1 LSPRPRRMAGART
14 EPKAAL
20 PPLNHNRASL
30 ASVGDWV
37 LPGLGLSVLHIK
49 LVSAFAA
56 AFFAA
61 IPTISHAESQMNA
74 AWMDPSRALVLDG
87 YEYNSFDLKQISKN
101 PRVAGFIHKGSDG
114 LPPRYGCPDSV
125 DLTAKALCKKD
136 WKVYSVGRELFNA
149 RRGLAKSLGL
159 KWGAYHMGRP
169 GNPREQA
176 NHFLDFAEPAA
187 DDLMAL
193 DLEDN
198 DPAKFMSLADA
209 EEFARHIN
217 RRTGRYPLL
226 YTNGST
232 AKFIAENAETYPL
245 LSKLK
250 IWYARY
256 KPDIVGHFPK
266 GEWENYTLWQF
277 ASSVNC
283 GDTGCPYRISGTG
296 KDIDINVA
304 DMSPAELRKAWPF
317 NGLSGEQP
325 LNPAAARPTISF
337 ISTGKGAGI
346 AAVQAAA
353 VLRWSKKTMLARE
366 PAPINAPDFG
376 IDMLQTASV
385 SVAFYDYPSQRRCS
399 RVISRQ
405 PMSVR

>member
-1 LSPRPRRMAGART
+1 M
-14 EPKAAL
+14 
-20 PPLNHNRASL
+20 
-30 ASVGDWV
+30 
-37 LPGLGLSVLHIK
+37 
-49 LVSAFAA
+49 A
-56 AFFAA
+56 AFPAV
-61 IPTISHAESQMNA
+61 SYAESQMNA
-74 AWMDPSRALVLDG
+74 AWMDPNRALVLDG

-101 PRVAGFIHKGSDG
+101 PRVAAFIHKGTDG
-114 LPPRYGCPDSV
+114 MPPRYGCPDSV

-136 WKVYSVGRELFNA
+136 WKVYSVGRELYHA
-149 RRGLAKSLGL
+149 RRALAKSQGL

-176 NHFLDFAEPAA
+176 NHFLDFTEPAA

-193 DLEDN
+193 DIEDN

-232 AKFIAENAETYPL
+232 AKFIAENAKTYPL

-283 GDTGCPYRISGTG
+283 ADASCPYRIKGTA

-304 DMSPAELRKAWPF
+304 DMSPAQLRRAWPF
-317 NGLSGEQP
+317 SGLSGDKAVKPSAEIHIAK
-325 LNPAAARPTISF
+325 L
-337 ISTGKGAGI
+337 TGSGRGSAI

-353 VLRWSKKTMLARE
+353 TLRWSNKANA
-366 PAPINAPDFG
+366 APIHAPDFG
-376 IDMLQTASV
+376 IDMMQTTSV

-405 PMSVR
+405 PMSLR

>member
-1 LSPRPRRMAGART
+1 M
-14 EPKAAL
+14 
-20 PPLNHNRASL
+20 
-30 ASVGDWV
+30 
-37 LPGLGLSVLHIK
+37 LHRK
-49 LVSAFAA
+49 LVIAFAA
-56 AFFAA
+56 AFMAVLPVIA
-61 IPTISHAESQMNA
+61 QAESQMNA

-87 YEYNSFDLKQISKN
+87 YEYNSFDLKQIAKN

-114 LPPRYGCPDSV
+114 LPPRYGCAASA

-136 WKVYSVGRELFNA
+136 WKVYSVGRELFHA
-149 RRGLAKSLGL
+149 RRGLAKSHGL
-159 KWGAYHMGRP
+159 KWGAYHLARP

-176 NHFLDFAEPAA
+176 NHFLDFAEPAP

-198 DPAKFMSLADA
+198 DPTRFMSLADA
-209 EEFARHIN
+209 EEFARHIK

-232 AKFIAENAETYPL
+232 AKFIAENAKTYPL

-283 GDTGCPYRISGTG
+283 GGDDCPYRIQGTA

-304 DMSPAELRKAWPF
+304 NMSPAELRKAWPF
-317 NGLSGEQP
+317 DGLSDVKVSKT
-325 LNPAAARPTISF
+325 AATIPILKVASA
-337 ISTGKGAGI
+337 GKASAI
-346 AAVQAAA
+346 AAVQASAM
-353 VLRWSKKTMLARE
+353 LRWSKRTAPARE
-366 PAPINAPDFG
+366 PSPINAPDFG
-376 IDMLQTASV
+376 IDMMQTTSV
-385 SVAFYDYPSQRRCS
+385 SVAFYNYPSQRRCS
-399 RVISRQ
+399 RVISRH
-405 PMSVR
+405 PMSDL

>member
-1 LSPRPRRMAGART
+1 LGLFVLHRKLVCAFTAAFIAASPSVAGA
-14 EPKAAL
+14 
-20 PPLNHNRASL
+20 
-30 ASVGDWV
+30 D
-37 LPGLGLSVLHIK
+37 
-49 LVSAFAA
+49 
-56 AFFAA
+56 
-61 IPTISHAESQMNA
+61 SQMNA
-74 AWMDPSRALVLDG
+74 AWMDSSKALVLDG

-114 LPPRYGCPDSV
+114 MPPRYGCVGLP

-136 WKVYSVGRELFNA
+136 WKVYSVGRELFHA
-149 RRGLAKSLGL
+149 RRGLAKSHGL
-159 KWGAYHMGRP
+159 KWGAYHLARP

-232 AKFIAENAETYPL
+232 AKFIAENAKTYPL

-277 ASSVNC
+277 ASAVNC
-283 GDTGCPYRISGTG
+283 GDAACPYRIKGTA

-317 NGLSGEQP
+317 NGLSGQET
-325 LNPAAARPTISF
+325 LTSAAARPTVGF
-337 ISTGKGAGI
+337 ARTGKASAI

-353 VLRWSKKTMLARE
+353 TLRWTHD
-366 PAPINAPDFG
+366 PAPIHAPDFG
-376 IDMLQTASV
+376 IDMMQTTSV
-385 SVAFYDYPSQRRCS
+385 SIAFYDYPSQRRCS

-405 PMSVR
+405 PMSLR

>member
-1 LSPRPRRMAGART
+1 MF
-14 EPKAAL
+14 
-20 PPLNHNRASL
+20 
-30 ASVGDWV
+30 V
-37 LPGLGLSVLHIK
+37 LVRS

-56 AFFAA
+56 ALMAALPFAA
-61 IPTISHAESQMNA
+61 QAESTMNA

-87 YEYNSFDLKQISKN
+87 YEYNSFDLKQIAKN
-101 PRVAGFIHKGSDG
+101 PRVAAFIHKGSDG
-114 LPPRYGCPDSV
+114 LPPRYGCVGLADV
-125 DLTAKALCKKD
+125 TAKALCKKD
-136 WKVYSVGRELFNA
+136 WKVYSVGRELFHA
-149 RRGLAKSLGL
+149 RRGLAKSMGL

-176 NHFLDFAEPAA
+176 NHFLDFTEPAA

-217 RRTGRYPLL
+217 RRTGRYPML

-232 AKFIAENAETYPL
+232 AKFIAENATTYPL

-256 KPDIVGHFPK
+256 KPDIVGHFPR
-266 GEWENYTLWQF
+266 GAWENYTLWQF
-277 ASSVNC
+277 ASAVNC
-283 GDTGCPYRISGTG
+283 ADDTCPYRINGTG

-317 NGLSGEQP
+317 NGLSGDKAAEP
-325 LNPAAARPTISF
+325 VPAAQSF
-337 ISTGKGAGI
+337 KVAGTGRGSAI

-353 VLRWSKKTMLARE
+353 ALRWSNNADSS
-366 PAPINAPDFG
+366 PIHAPDFG
-376 IDMLQTASV
+376 IDMMQTTSV
-385 SVAFYDYPSQRRCS
+385 SIAFYDYPSQRRCS

-405 PMSVR
+405 PMSLR

>member
-1 LSPRPRRMAGART
+1 MFVLAR
-14 EPKAAL
+14 
-20 PPLNHNRASL
+20 S
-30 ASVGDWV
+30 
-37 LPGLGLSVLHIK
+37 
-49 LVSAFAA
+49 LVSVFAA
-56 AFFAA
+56 AFMAA
-61 IPTISHAESQMNA
+61 PPSAVNAESQMNA

-87 YEYNSFDLKQISKN
+87 YEYNSFDLKQIAKN
-101 PRVAGFIHKGSDG
+101 PRVAAFIHKGSDG
-114 LPPRYGCPDSV
+114 MPPRYGCPDSV

-136 WKVYSVGRELFNA
+136 WKVYSVGRELFHA
-149 RRGLAKSLGL
+149 RRALAKSQGL

-176 NHFLDFAEPAA
+176 NHFLDFTEPAA

-193 DLEDN
+193 DIEDN
-198 DPAKFMSLADA
+198 DPSKYMSLADA

-232 AKFIAENAETYPL
+232 AKFIAENAKSYPL

-256 KPDIVGHFPK
+256 KPDIVGHFPR
-266 GEWENYTLWQF
+266 GAWENYTLWQF
-277 ASSVNC
+277 ASPVNC
-283 GDTGCPYRISGTG
+283 AGDSCPYRIKGTA
-296 KDIDINVA
+296 KDIDISIA

-317 NGLSGEQP
+317 NGLSDQQDW
-325 LNPAAARPTISF
+325 AAGSAEPKLIAASVGRGS
-337 ISTGKGAGI
+337 AI
-346 AAVQAAA
+346 AAVQAGAA
-353 VLRWSKKTMLARE
+353 LTWAKGNGSYRE
-366 PAPINAPDFG
+366 TALLDAPDFG
-376 IDMLQTASV
+376 IDMMQTSSA

-405 PMSVR
+405 PMSLR

>member
-1 LSPRPRRMAGART
+1 M
-14 EPKAAL
+14 
-20 PPLNHNRASL
+20 
-30 ASVGDWV
+30 
-37 LPGLGLSVLHIK
+37 SVLHSK

-56 AFFAA
+56 ALMAA
-61 IPTISHAESQMNA
+61 SAAVSHAESQMNA
-74 AWMDPSRALVLDG
+74 AWMDSSKALVLDG
-87 YEYNSFDLKQISKN
+87 YEYNSFDLKQIAKN

-114 LPPRYGCPDSV
+114 LPPRYGCAASA

-136 WKVYSVGRELFNA
+136 WKVYSVGRELFHA
-149 RRGLAKSLGL
+149 RRGLAKSQGL
-159 KWGAYHMGRP
+159 KWGAYHLARP

-187 DDLMAL
+187 DELMAL

-198 DPAKFMSLADA
+198 DPTKFMSLADA
-209 EEFARHIN
+209 EEFTRHIK

-232 AKFIAENAETYPL
+232 AKFIAQNAKTYPL

-256 KPDIVGHFPK
+256 KPDIVGHFPV
-266 GEWENYTLWQF
+266 GAWENYTLWQF

-283 GDTGCPYRISGTG
+283 GGDDCPYRIKGTG

-304 DMSPAELRKAWPF
+304 NMSPAELKKAWPF
-317 NGLSGEQP
+317 DGLSGEEK
-325 LNPAAARPTISF
+325 LIAAAARPTVSLA
-337 ISTGKGAGI
+337 SSGKGSAI

-353 VLRWSKKTMLARE
+353 IVRWSKQPDPARD
-366 PAPINAPDFG
+366 PAPLHAPDFG
-376 IDMLQTASV
+376 IDMMQTASV

>member
-1 LSPRPRRMAGART
+1 
-14 EPKAAL
+14 
-20 PPLNHNRASL
+20 
-30 ASVGDWV
+30 
-37 LPGLGLSVLHIK
+37 LGLFVLLRS

-56 AFFAA
+56 ALMAA
-61 IPTISHAESQMNA
+61 LPSPVIAESQMNA
-74 AWMDPSRALVLDG
+74 AWMDSSKALVLDG

-114 LPPRYGCPDSV
+114 MPPRYGCPDSV

-136 WKVYSVGRELFNA
+136 WKVYSVGRELFHA
-149 RRGLAKSLGL
+149 RRGLAKSMGL

-198 DPAKFMSLADA
+198 DPAKFMSLEDA

-232 AKFIAENAETYPL
+232 AKFIADNAKTYPL

-256 KPDIVGHFPK
+256 KPDIVGHFPR
-266 GEWENYTLWQF
+266 GAWENYTLWQF

-283 GDTGCPYRISGTG
+283 GGDDCPYRIKGTA

-304 DMSPAELRKAWPF
+304 NMNTAELRKAWPF
-317 NGLSGEQP
+317 NGLSGEAPQP
-325 LNPAAARPTISF
+325 QTAAASPVVRF
-337 ISTGKGAGI
+337 ISTGKGSAI

-353 VLRWSKKTMLARE
+353 VLRWSKKSTLAAE

-385 SVAFYDYPSQRRCS
+385 SVAYYDYPSQRRCS

>member
-1 LSPRPRRMAGART
+1 ML
-14 EPKAAL
+14 
-20 PPLNHNRASL
+20 
-30 ASVGDWV
+30 
-37 LPGLGLSVLHIK
+37 VLHRW
-49 LVSAFAA
+49 LAGAFAA
-56 AFFAA
+56 ALMAA
-61 IPTISHAESQMNA
+61 MPAVARAESLMNA
-74 AWMDPSRALVLDG
+74 AWMDSSKALVLDG
-87 YEYNSFDLKQISKN
+87 YEYNSFDLKQIAKN

-114 LPPRYGCPDSV
+114 LPPRYGCAASA

-136 WKVYSVGRELFNA
+136 WKVYSVGRELFHA
-149 RRGLAKSLGL
+149 RRGLAKSQGL
-159 KWGAYHMGRP
+159 KWGAYHLARP

-176 NHFLDFAEPAA
+176 NHFLDFTEPAA
-187 DDLMAL
+187 DELMAL

-198 DPAKFMSLADA
+198 DPTRFMSLPDA
-209 EEFARHIN
+209 EEFARHIK

-232 AKFIAENAETYPL
+232 AKFIAENARTYPL

-256 KPDIVGHFPK
+256 KPDIVGHFPV
-266 GEWENYTLWQF
+266 GAWENYTLWQF

-283 GDTGCPYRISGTG
+283 GGDDCPYRIKGTG

-304 DMSPAELRKAWPF
+304 NLTPAELKKAWPF
-317 NGLSGEQP
+317 DGLAGHKP
-325 LNPAAARPTISF
+325 LNLAAARPSVSF
-337 ISTGKGAGI
+337 VSTGKGSAI
-346 AAVQAAA
+346 SAVQATA
-353 VLRWSKKTMLARE
+353 VMRWSKAAVPARE
-366 PAPINAPDFG
+366 PAPIHAPDFG
-376 IDMLQTASV
+376 IDMMQTASV

>member
-1 LSPRPRRMAGART
+1 M
-14 EPKAAL
+14 
-20 PPLNHNRASL
+20 
-30 ASVGDWV
+30 
-37 LPGLGLSVLHIK
+37 
-49 LVSAFAA
+49 
-56 AFFAA
+56 AA
-61 IPTISHAESQMNA
+61 IPTASHAESQMNA

-114 LPPRYGCPDSV
+114 LPPRYGCAASA

-136 WKVYSVGRELFNA
+136 WKVYSVGRELFHA
-149 RRGLAKSLGL
+149 RRGLAKSHGL
-159 KWGAYHMGRP
+159 KWGAYHLARP

-176 NHFLDFAEPAA
+176 NHFLKFAEPAA

-198 DPAKFMSLADA
+198 DPTRFMSLADA
-209 EEFARHIN
+209 EEFARHIK

-232 AKFIAENAETYPL
+232 AKFIAENAKTYPL

-283 GDTGCPYRISGTG
+283 GGDDCPYRINGTG

-317 NGLSGEQP
+317 NGLSGDKAVKSSAQV
-325 LNPAAARPTISF
+325 PALKLASA
-337 ISTGKGAGI
+337 GKGSVI

-353 VLRWSKKTMLARE
+353 SMRWTKKAAPARE
-366 PAPINAPDFG
+366 SSPIHAPDFG
-376 IDMLQTASV
+376 IDMMQTGSV

>member
-1 LSPRPRRMAGART
+1 
-14 EPKAAL
+14 
-20 PPLNHNRASL
+20 
-30 ASVGDWV
+30 
-37 LPGLGLSVLHIK
+37 LGLFVLLRS

-56 AFFAA
+56 AFIAA
-61 IPTISHAESQMNA
+61 SPSAAFAESQMNA
-74 AWMDPSRALVLDG
+74 AWMDTSRALVLDG
-87 YEYNSFDLKQISKN
+87 YEYNSFDLKQIAKN

-114 LPPRYGCPDSV
+114 MPPRYGCV
-125 DLTAKALCKKD
+125 GMADLTVKALCKKD
-136 WKVYSVGRELFNA
+136 WKVYSVGRELYHA
-149 RRGLAKSLGL
+149 RRGLAKSQGL
-159 KWGAYHMGRP
+159 KWGAYHLARP

-198 DPAKFMSLADA
+198 DPTKFMSLADA

-232 AKFIAENAETYPL
+232 AKFIADNAKTYPL

-256 KPDIVGHFPK
+256 KPDIVGHFPT
-266 GEWENYTLWQF
+266 GSWENYTLWQF

-283 GDTGCPYRISGTG
+283 GDAACPYRIKGTA

-304 DMSPAELRKAWPF
+304 NMSTAELRKAWPF
-317 NGLSGEQP
+317 NGLSGEGTLTQ
-325 LNPAAARPTISF
+325 AAARPTISLV
-337 ISTGKGAGI
+337 STGKGSAI

-353 VLRWSKKTMLARE
+353 TLRWSMKTTQAHE
-366 PAPINAPDFG
+366 PAPMNAPDFG
-376 IDMLQTASV
+376 IDMMQTSAASI
-385 SVAFYDYPSQRRCS
+385 AFYDYPSQRRCS

-405 PMSVR
+405 PMSLR

>member
-1 LSPRPRRMAGART
+1 
-14 EPKAAL
+14 
-20 PPLNHNRASL
+20 
-30 ASVGDWV
+30 
-37 LPGLGLSVLHIK
+37 
-49 LVSAFAA
+49 
-56 AFFAA
+56 
-61 IPTISHAESQMNA
+61 MNA
-74 AWMDPSRALVLDG
+74 AWMDPGRALVLDG
-87 YEYNSFDLKQISKN
+87 YEYNSFDLKQIAKN

-114 LPPRYGCPDSV
+114 LPPQYGCSSSIDM
-125 DLTAKALCKKD
+125 TAKALCKKD
-136 WKVYSVGRELFNA
+136 WKVYSVGRELFHA
-149 RRGLAKSLGL
+149 RRGLAKSQGL
-159 KWGAYHMGRP
+159 KWGAYHLGRP

-176 NHFLDFAEPAA
+176 NHFLDFTEPAA

-198 DPAKFMSLADA
+198 DPSKFMSLADA

-232 AKFIAENAETYPL
+232 AKFIAENATTYPL

-266 GEWENYTLWQF
+266 GQWENYTLWQF
-277 ASSVNC
+277 ASAVNC
-283 GDTGCPYRISGTG
+283 GDDACPYRINGTS

-304 DMSPAELRKAWPF
+304 DMSVAALKKAWPF
-317 NGLSGEQP
+317 DGLSDKSVKRK
-325 LNPAAARPTISF
+325 AVDFHVSKVVSA
-337 ISTGKGAGI
+337 GKGSAI

-353 VLRWSKKTMLARE
+353 MLHWSGKTG
-366 PAPINAPDFG
+366 PAKEYAPMHAPDFG
-376 IDMLQTASV
+376 IDMMQTSSA